1 MRHIRILRA
10 LRLNLRMEQED
21 TLHIKM
27 SKAGQDPEVFKD
39 PQGPEAE
46 PERVASIYIAYK
58 GLRLS
63 GILRHLRI
71 LRALRLNLT
80 REQEDILHIRLLKA
94 GQGPEAYK
102 DP

>member
-1 MRHIRILRA
+1 
-10 LRLNLRMEQED
+10 
-21 TLHIKM
+21 M

-39 PQGPEAE
+39 HQGPEAE

-80 REQEDILHIRLLKA
+80 REQEDILHIRLSKA

>member
-1 MRHIRILRA
+1 M
-10 LRLNLRMEQED
+10 
-21 TLHIKM
+21 
-27 SKAGQDPEVFKD
+27 
-39 PQGPEAE
+39 
-46 PERVASIYIAYK
+46 VASIHIAYK

-63 GILRHLRI
+63 RILRHLRI